1 MHRQHV
7 VYCHQHS
14 DERDELLHQAHFK
27 GGFAHQQAGIQVDSN
42 LAGVSAMHRCRKD
55 ARMYAHA
62 ALDSSVAGPWPFLCF
77 VECSIGSP
85 HDRSVEEFLDFV
97 VWWQDADKH
106 RRLKIIMSDRPDLIN
121 SEMGGV
127 AFSSIDQCFKQNDLK
142 RMFNVTIQISICS
155 ATPFFVTVDPAAG
168 GENSDFAV
176 VSFTVAH
183 GLYKVLLLIH
193 DSMLRDNH

>member
-1 MHRQHV
+1 
-7 VYCHQHS
+7 
-14 DERDELLHQAHFK
+14 
-27 GGFAHQQAGIQVDSN
+27 
-42 LAGVSAMHRCRKD
+42 
-55 ARMYAHA
+55 MYAHA
-62 ALDSSVAGPWPFLCF
+62 ALDSSVAGPPPFYVLLQNTPCLTHTTG
-77 VECSIGSP
+77 VL
-85 HDRSVEEFLDFV
+85 REFG

-142 RMFNVTIQISICS
+142 RMFNVTIQISIS
-155 ATPFFVTVDPAAG
+155 SGTPFFVTVDPAAG

-183 GLYKVLLLIH
+183 GLYKVPFVKCIRGFINTREH
-193 DSMLRDNH
+193 ATRQ